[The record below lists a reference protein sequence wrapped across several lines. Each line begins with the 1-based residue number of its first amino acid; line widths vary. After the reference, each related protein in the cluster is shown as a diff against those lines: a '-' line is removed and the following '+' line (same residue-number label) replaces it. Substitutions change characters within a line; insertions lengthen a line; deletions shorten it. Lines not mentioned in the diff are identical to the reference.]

1 MVMGDMNM
9 HSDMQGERVNRNG
22 EILITEFI
30 DEIDLENQNVT
41 LAKKSV
47 TRDRE
52 QSSKNGT
59 ECIKVSRCRSCE
71 R

>member
-52 QSSKNGT
+52 
-59 ECIKVSRCRSCE
+59 
-71 R
+71 